1 MSKENY
7 ESLRTVLAA
16 LPADAVSE
24 PTIPVPISVQEAE
37 DLVVWCSA
45 DRDALTKAGLN
56 WQLVDSLPVRIGA
69 ARYIQSDWQRE
80 YNSQADAQRR
90 WKEQSPAGYELR
102 DELVHHCLHAFFALP
117 DLYAHTQ
124 RIAEGSGAADMIQD
138 LSDLAALGRANR
150 QPLEKVGVNMALFD
164 QAATLSASLSDLLAQ
179 SNGER
184 LSGNKL
190 KDARDRAYSYM
201 KQAVDEI
208 RRHGQYVF
216 YRNDARKKGYVSR
229 YAQQK
234 HTRWK
239 NNKSDNEAAQ

>member
-1 MSKENY
+1 MSKEHY

-16 LPADAVSE
+16 LQADAVIE
-24 PTIPVPISVQEAE
+24 PTIPVAVALQEAE
-37 DLVVWCSA
+37 DLFVWCAA
-45 DRDALTKAGLN
+45 DREVLTRAGLS
-56 WQLVDSLPVRIGA
+56 WTLVESLPVRVGA
-69 ARYIQSDWQRE
+69 TRYIQSEWQRE

-90 WKEQSPAGYELR
+90 WKEQSPAGFELR
-102 DELVHHCLHAFFALP
+102 DELVHHCLHAFYALP

-124 RIAEGSGAADMIQD
+124 RIAEGSGASDMIQD

-150 QPLEKVGVNMALFD
+150 QSLEKVGVNMALFD
-164 QAATLSASLSDLLAQ
+164 QASALSVSLSDLLAQ

-190 KDARDRAYSYM
+190 KDARDRAYSYL

-229 YAQQK
+229 Y
-234 HTRWK
+234 
-239 NNKSDNEAAQ
+239 